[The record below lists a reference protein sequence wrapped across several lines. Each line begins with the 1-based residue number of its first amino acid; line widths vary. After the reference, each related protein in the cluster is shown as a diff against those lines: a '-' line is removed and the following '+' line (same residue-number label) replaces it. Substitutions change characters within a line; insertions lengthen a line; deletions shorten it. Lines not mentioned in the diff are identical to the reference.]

1 MIRTS
6 TVVWSLIALVV
17 AILAILGAVYGPTM
31 IREGRALVGPIVDI
45 AQSEDRLAELNTEM
59 PFEEPTDGAVSADRF
74 AVFIEIRRD
83 LLPQY
88 KQWQAIEREL
98 EGNGEE
104 DWESAKE
111 VLTAIQ
117 SVMGVQ
123 IETLRNRGMSPA
135 EFVWIEDLVYRTWAD
150 EADDA
155 VSTSAANEAV
165 RETTEADLETLAEL
179 ERRYGRSKSMTEFAA
194 HLDRRLSS
202 IENPEPPVVEGVSA
216 ETSALL
222 WAHREELKALDLA
235 AYSELHGI
243 LRGGNNVNIKI
254 DGEGEGTAD

>member
-1 MIRTS
+1 MTRTS

-17 AILAILGAVYGPTM
+17 AILAVLGAVYGPTM
-31 IREGRALVGPIVDI
+31 IRQGRALVGPIVDI
-45 AQSEDRLAELNTEM
+45 AQSEERLAELNTEM
-59 PFEEPTDGAVSADRF
+59 PFEEPSDGAVPADRL
-74 AVFIEIRRD
+74 AVFIEIRRN

-88 KQWQAIEREL
+88 KQWQDIEREL
-98 EGNGEE
+98 ERNGEE
-104 DWESAKE
+104 DWESAVE

-123 IETLRNRGMSPA
+123 IETLRNHGMSPA

-150 EADDA
+150 GAEDA
-155 VSTSAANEAV
+155 VSTSAANEAL
-165 RETTEADLETLAEL
+165 RETTEADKETLAEL

-194 HLDRRLSS
+194 HLDRRLNSL
-202 IENPEPPVVEGVSA
+202 EHPEPPVVDGVSP

-222 WAHREELKALDLA
+222 WAHREELRSLDLA

-243 LRGGNNVNIKI
+243 LRGGNDVNIEI
-254 DGEGEGTAD
+254 HGEDEQTAG